1 MLYTLENTEGEN
13 IKDRIKKMYKRILE
27 KMPFQIEDTIVTFC
41 FSELTSIS
49 VE

>member
-13 IKDRIKKMYKRILE
+13 IKDRITKMYKRILE
-27 KMPFQIEDTIVTFC
+27 KMPFQIEESLFV
-41 FSELTSIS
+41 SELTSIS